1 MQVGVLGDIVFQ
13 VTWDKIVTPSNIQ
26 WSGAARYGVHQRH
39 LQNALTEFTGR
50 EPDKISFDIYLNA
63 MFGVD
68 PMGAIW
74 QLFRYEREGKPLAL
88 TIGGHGYG
96 RYRWNIIDHSTEIHS
111 TDREGNITSATITL
125 NLQEYLRE

>member
-1 MQVGVLGDIVFQ
+1 MQVGVLGDIVFR
-13 VTWDKIVTPSNIQ
+13 VEWGKVVTPSNIE
-26 WSGAARYGVHQRH
+26 WGGSARNAVHQRH

-50 EPDKISFDIYLNA
+50 DPDTISFDIYLSTF
-63 MFGVD
+63 FGVE

-88 TIGGHGYG
+88 TLGEHGYG
-96 RYRWNIIDHSTEIHS
+96 RYKWTIISHTTTIQE
-111 TDREGNITSATITL
+111 TDGEGNITAATIRL

>member
-13 VTWDKIVTPSNIQ
+13 VSWGKIVTPSNIQ
-26 WSGAARYGVHQRH
+26 WDGSARHAVHQRH

-50 EPDKISFDIYLNA
+50 DPDKISFDIYLA
-63 MFGVD
+63 SIFGVD

-74 QLFRYEREGKPLAL
+74 QLFNYERQGTPLAL
-88 TIGGHGYG
+88 TIGEHGYG
-96 RYRWNIIDHSTEIHS
+96 RYRWNIISHSTTVQD
-111 TDREGNITSATITL
+111 TDGEGNLIAATIRL